1 MRDHLRRE
9 IVTGALA
16 PGSDLSE
23 GRVAELY
30 GYPAASIR
38 TALQALEH
46 EGLVIVRPR
55 VGTTVHP
62 VTPERTAHALHA
74 LRAVVETAVRIAPP
88 RSRPGRPDA
97 PGAQPRVPGAADA
110 SGIAAF
116 LDLYTGAVD
125 RSENAYLR
133 RFASQLAAHLLQAA
147 SALAT
152 SGFHHPAATEYAR
165 AAERGDTA
173 TMLRSLRTHF
183 DHAHRLL
190 DPASVGAEP
199 G

>member
-1 MRDHLRRE
+1 MREHLRRE

-62 VTPERTAHALHA
+62 VTAERTAHALHA
-74 LRAVVETAVRIAPP
+74 LRSLIVTAVRLAHRATDAHGSPEASPLPGFLAPYAAVIE
-88 RSRPGRPDA
+88 RSG
-97 PGAQPRVPGAADA
+97 
-110 SGIAAF
+110 
-116 LDLYTGAVD
+116 
-125 RSENAYLR
+125 NAYLQ
-133 RFASQLAAHLLQAA
+133 RFAAQLVAHLQQAA
-147 SALAT
+147 AALGT
-152 SGFHHPAATEYAR
+152 SGLQHPSGASFADAAGRADLRAMLHHL
-165 AAERGDTA
+165 D
-173 TMLRSLRTHF
+173 THF
-183 DHAHRLL
+183 DHAHRVF
-190 DPASVGAEP
+190 AAAFAAAARGA
-199 G
+199 GS